1 MATAEK
7 QGGNRGQSP
16 AALKSRNRYAAKV
29 GNKTT
34 QTNKVLH
41 ILTKNQR
48 KRQIA
53 SGRVLPD
60 KWKGPKSGG
69 GWARVSAGRNNF
81 LPFLRLY
88 RKGDTCL
95 PVMAYENQYYHRH
108 IQQRPHPA

>member
-41 ILTKNQR
+41 ILIKKSAKTTNSKCPRTARQMEKPA
-48 KRQIA
+48 KRRRIGA
-53 SGRVLPD
+53 GNP
-60 KWKGPKSGG
+60 
-69 GWARVSAGRNNF
+69 AGRNNF

-88 RKGDTCL
+88 RKGGHL
-95 PVMAYENQYYHRH
+95 SSHLGL
-108 IQQRPHPA
+108 